1 MSSRLFSGV
10 RKTVDAFVTILF
22 ILLVIIVFI
31 QVLFRYVFQNALPWA
46 DEASRYCFI
55 WLIYIGG
62 SITVRKG
69 MNITFDILL
78 DSLPEKIWK
87 IVFLVVNLC
96 CMVFLTVVIYLGA
109 ILCRTNLVQ
118 SSSILHLNMG
128 LVMLAIP
135 IGAVLMLVEQIFY
148 CIGKLKEGKDPVIPE
163 IDENSEDGIK
173 MI

>member
-1 MSSRLFSGV
+1 MNTRFFNGI
-10 RKTVDAFVTILF
+10 RKTVDAFVTVLF
-22 ILLVIIVFI
+22 FVLVIIVFI

-55 WLIYIGG
+55 WLIYVGG

-87 IVFLVVNLC
+87 ITFSVVNLC
-96 CMVFLTVVIYLGA
+96 CIAFLAVVIYLGI
-109 ILCRTNLVQ
+109 ILCQTNLVQ

-135 IGAVLMLVEQIFY
+135 LGSVLMLIEQVFY
-148 CIGKLKEGKDPVIPE
+148 CINKLKEGKNPAVSE
-163 IDENSEDGIK
+163 TDE
-173 MI
+173 

>member
-1 MSSRLFSGV
+1 MNHKLFNGI
-10 RKTVDAFVTILF
+10 RKAVDSFVTLLF
-22 ILLVIIVFI
+22 VVLVCIVFI

-87 IVFLVVNLC
+87 IAFLIVNLC
-96 CMVFLTVVIYLGA
+96 CAVFLAVVFYLGI
-109 ILCRTNLVQ
+109 ILCQTNLVQ

-128 LVMLAIP
+128 MVMLAIP
-135 IGAVLMLVEQIFY
+135 IGSVLMFAEQIFY
-148 CIGKLKEGKDPVIPE
+148 GISKWKEGKDPAVPE
-163 IDENSEDGIK
+163 IGEKSENETEN
-173 MI
+173 